1 LAPFPDE
8 DLPQLQAARRD
19 ARLMADQTV
28 GAWMDGLEVESEHH
42 PVFLLLEDLMRDKQ
56 YAESVV
62 PK

>member
-1 LAPFPDE
+1 
-8 DLPQLQAARRD
+8 
-19 ARLMADQTV
+19 MADQTV